1 MGSLTNT
8 SKAKIVAVD
17 TNNKDPNL
25 SISEIP
31 RKLLLIGS
39 ATTDSTCK
47 KDVPIKIKG
56 KKVIDSFGIGSALY
70 QMTNGVNNSSNNAFE
85 LYAAAITEDL
95 SAVASTADITVTGEA
110 SSNGT
115 LSIYIGGE
123 KVSVVVKTGENAD
136 AIHANIIKAITAQ
149 VSLPV
154 KATDGT
160 SKVTLTSKW
169 KGTSA
174 NSITLAQ
181 NLTEDE
187 LSNNPQGITVALGN
201 FSGGAGDVSLTT
213 LLTNL
218 GSEHYTCI
226 ATAFTDKT
234 NLDLLMDRAEEL
246 FSETENKGFYVIGGF
261 NSQKSDY
268 MSFIEGRNDKYFCAF
283 WAEKSPTPT
292 YMIAALTARTIEN
305 NLAVSTATQL
315 DGAIDGILQGVSP
328 YRNYDA
334 KNEIVSA
341 GGCTVVYDEFG
352 EVLFE
357 NTRTTFKK
365 ADDGSESD
373 AFSFIQTIAKIQLI
387 QYELK
392 TTFSKAPYYQAV
404 AVSDESTPSPDVN
417 AVKPMT
423 VKATVMSLI
432 RSWESRGILNNVSQT
447 MDSLTAN
454 LDSVV
459 AGRIVVSMILY
470 FTSPLNQIVF
480 KIDWTLQL

>member
-39 ATTDSTCK
+39 AATDAACK
-47 KDVPIKIKG
+47 KDTPIKIKG
-56 KKVIDSFGIGSALY
+56 KKIIDSFGIGSALH
-70 QMTNGVNNSSNNAFE
+70 QMINGVNNSSNNAFE

-95 SAVASTADITVTGEA
+95 SAAASTADITVTGEA

-115 LSIYIGGE
+115 LYIYIGGE

-154 KATDGT
+154 KAADGT
-160 SKVTLTSKW
+160 NKVTLTSKW

-174 NSITLAQ
+174 NDITLAQ

-187 LSNNPQGITVALGN
+187 LSNNPQGITVTLGT

-234 NLDLLMDRAEEL
+234 NLDLLMNRAEEL
-246 FSETENKGFYVIGGF
+246 FSETENKGFYAIGGF

-268 MSFIEGRNDKYFCAF
+268 MSFIEARNDKYFCAF

-334 KNEIVSA
+334 KDEIVSA
-341 GGCTVVYDEFG
+341 GGCTVIYNEFG

-365 ADDGSESD
+365 ADDGSESA

-392 TTFSKAPYYQAV
+392 TTFSKAPYYKAV
-404 AVSDESTPSPDVN
+404 LVSDESTPSPDVN
-417 AVKPMT
+417 AVKPIT
-423 VKATVMSLI
+423 AKADVITLI
-432 RSWESRGILNNVSQT
+432 RSWESRGLLNNASSSI
-447 MDSLTAN
+447 DGLSAN
-454 LDSVV
+454 IDTSA
-459 AGRIVVSMILY
+459 AGKLLVSMLLY
-470 FTSPLNQIVF
+470 FTSPLNQIEF

>member
-39 ATTDSTCK
+39 ASTDATCK
-47 KDVPIKIKG
+47 KDTPIKIKG
-56 KKVIDSFGIGSALY
+56 KKIIDSFGIGSALH
-70 QMTNGVNNSSNNAFE
+70 QMINGVNNSSNNAFE

-95 SAVASTADITVTGEA
+95 SAAASTADITVTGEA

-136 AIHANIIKAITAQ
+136 TIHANIIKAITAQ

-154 KATDGT
+154 KAADGT
-160 SKVTLTSKW
+160 NKVTLTSKW

-174 NSITLAQ
+174 NDITLAQ

-187 LSNNPQGITVALGN
+187 LSNNPQGITVTLGT

-246 FSETENKGFYVIGGF
+246 FSETENKGFYAIGGF

-334 KNEIVSA
+334 KDEIVSA
-341 GGCTVVYDEFG
+341 GGCTVIYNEFG

-365 ADDGSESD
+365 ADDGSKSV

>member
-1 MGSLTNT
+1 MGSLTNG
-8 SKAKIVAVD
+8 SKARITAVD
-17 TNNKDPNL
+17 TNNKNPNL

-39 ATTDSTCK
+39 ASSDAVCK
-47 KDVPIKIKG
+47 KDMPTKIKG
-56 KKVIDSFGIGSALY
+56 KKVIDSFGVGSALH
-70 QMTNGVNNSSNNAFE
+70 QMINGVNNSSNNAFE
-85 LYAAAITEDL
+85 LYAAAVSEDESATE
-95 SAVASTADITVTGEA
+95 ATADITVTGEA

-136 AIHANIIKAITAQ
+136 TIHANIIKKISSQ
-149 VSLPV
+149 INLPV
-154 KATDGT
+154 KASDGT
-160 SKVTLTSKW
+160 GKVTLTSKW
-169 KGTSA
+169 KGNTA
-174 NSITLAQ
+174 NDITLGQ

-187 LSNNPQGITVALGN
+187 LSSNPQGITVTLGT
-201 FSGGAGDVSLTT
+201 FSGGAGEVSLEKV
-213 LLTNL
+213 LSNF

-234 NLDLLMDRAEEL
+234 NLDLLMERAEEL
-246 FSETENKGFYVIGGF
+246 FSETENKGFYAIGGF

-268 MSFIEGRNDKYFCAF
+268 MSFIEGRNDKYFSAF

-305 NLAVSTATQL
+305 SLAVSTATQL

-328 YRNYDA
+328 YRNYEA
-334 KNEIVSA
+334 KDEIVSA
-341 GGCTVVYDEFG
+341 GGCTVIYNEFG

-373 AFSFIQTIAKIQLI
+373 AFSFIQTIGKIQLI

-392 TTFSKAPYYQAV
+392 TTFSKPPYYQAV
-404 AVSDESTPSPDVN
+404 LVSDESTPSPDVN
-417 AVKPMT
+417 AVKPIT
-423 VKATVMSLI
+423 AKADVITLI
-432 RSWESRGILNNVSQT
+432 RSWESRGILNNAS
-447 MDSLTAN
+447 SSIEGLSAN
-454 LDSVV
+454 IDTSV
-459 AGRIVVSMILY
+459 AGKLVLSMLLY
-470 FTSPLNQIVF
+470 FTSPLNQIKF
-480 KIDWTLQL
+480 NIDWTLQL